1 MSGHRSTADLRT
13 LLAAYRATHYDVL
26 LADARVATLRV
37 GQPAP
42 PAITDW
48 LRHDALA
55 AFISAANPHSQA
67 LPAEQNAARLAAL
80 RALLRDRPC
89 RLLEG
94 VGHIPG
100 ADWHEA
106 GLLLAGLDLAAI
118 DALARGFAQNALII
132 VPAHGAARL
141 RVYGADWR
149 GIVGT
154 APDVDRAPD

>member
-1 MSGHRSTADLRT
+1 MSGRESPAGLRT
-13 LLAAYRATHYDVL
+13 LLALYRATHYDVR
-26 LADARVATLRV
+26 LADVRTATLRV

-42 PAITDW
+42 PAIIDW
-48 LRHDALA
+48 LRHDAFA

-67 LPAEQNAARLAAL
+67 LPAEQNAIRLAAM

-106 GLLLAGLDLAAI
+106 GLLLAGLDLTAM
-118 DALARGFAQNALII
+118 DALARGFAQSAVVI

-149 GIVGT
+149 CVAGT
-154 APDVDRAPD
+154 APDVDRAPG